1 MHGFAQAV
9 ELPYNPI
16 SSDTQGGMGGTCVIR
31 GCVPKKLMVYAS
43 HYSEDFKDAEGYGWT
58 VRTLSSSRLPSPT
71 ASVLAVP
78 RRRSGCARPLRANT
92 RFERPRQIPEK
103 PTFDWTKLVAAKNKE
118 LDRLVGV
125 YGRIMGNNNVE
136 MYEGRGTIVDAHT
149 VDVNG
154 KQFKCALPDTHT
166 HTHSLSLSHT
176 HTLSPPAP
184 FRRCGGGRTRKV
196 PPHPGRRLDHARARH
211 TALAT
216 ENKLCSAAAMAVNQV
231 QEHSGGDGRARFRA
245 GHPG

>member
-154 KQFKCALPDTHT
+154 KQFKCALPDTHSLSLSLSLA
-166 HTHSLSLSHT
+166 HTHSLST
-176 HTLSPPAP
+176 GTLPAVW
-184 FRRCGGGRTRKV
+184 RRA
-196 PPHPGRRLDHARARH
+196 HA
-211 TALAT
+211 
-216 ENKLCSAAAMAVNQV
+216 ESAATSRTPPGPRSRATHGA
-231 QEHSGGDGRARFRA
+231 GD
-245 GHPG
+245 